1 MKKIFFLLPVFF
13 IICSLHTEGQIR
25 CGVNDILSPERL
37 AFEED
42 ARVNR
47 NASSQS
53 GILHVPV
60 VFHVIYH
67 AAIENVSTAVI
78 MAQMD
83 TIARDYRRRN
93 ADTINTPTAF
103 KSLAADAEIEF
114 CLATRDPSGN
124 PSTGITRTLTDS
136 LTFVAGPGSV
146 DHMKYTSTGG
156 IDAWDTHKYINIWVV
171 NYTGASGFAGGA
183 MGHGSAV
190 DGIVMNYTILN
201 GTHLLSHEIGHYLD
215 LFHIYGSETPNCE
228 AHDSGDMVSD
238 TPDQAWSTFGCPA
251 FPQTDSCTT
260 VAPGIMF
267 MNFMDQ
273 TNSTCQNLFTLGQVT
288 RMRNT
293 LNGARASL
301 LTSDGCLATSV
312 NEISLNNSIRFSPNP
327 FSDFSV
333 LQISGSAERN
343 GVLRIFDLFGRM
355 VNEIDIRNQKTEIS
369 REKLLSGMYFFTFE
383 SSAGGFAS
391 GKLLIQ

>member
-1 MKKIFFLLPVFF
+1 
-13 IICSLHTEGQIR
+13 
-25 CGVNDILSPERL
+25 
-37 AFEED
+37 
-42 ARVNR
+42 
-47 NASSQS
+47 
-53 GILHVPV
+53 
-60 VFHVIYH
+60 
-67 AAIENVSTAVI
+67 
-78 MAQMD
+78 
-83 TIARDYRRRN
+83 
-93 ADTINTPTAF
+93 
-103 KSLAADAEIEF
+103 
-114 CLATRDPSGN
+114 
-124 PSTGITRTLTDS
+124 
-136 LTFVAGPGSV
+136 
-146 DHMKYTSTGG
+146 
-156 IDAWDTHKYINIWVV
+156 
-171 NYTGASGFAGGA
+171 
-183 MGHGSAV
+183 
-190 DGIVMNYTILN
+190 
-201 GTHLLSHEIGHYLD
+201 
-215 LFHIYGSETPNCE
+215 
-228 AHDSGDMVSD
+228 
-238 TPDQAWSTFGCPA
+238 
-251 FPQTDSCTT
+251 
-260 VAPGIMF
+260 